1 MTSQVVE
8 KKKGCH
14 KKERNSQKSG
24 SRNSTGCKAIASSMP
39 KPKTRCTSVEAETAI
54 MLTQR
59 GTGNLYNEKEVI
71 SGKKNCVRSIKVE
84 NTAMLNQTHRKASA
98 MKRKQAQEQNWKH
111 KDCIKAENTKQ
122 EPK

>member
-1 MTSQVVE
+1 MQMTSQVVK

-39 KPKTRCTSVEAETAI
+39 KPKTRCTSVEAETTI

-71 SGKKNCVRSIKVE
+71 SGKKN
-84 NTAMLNQTHRKASA
+84 
-98 MKRKQAQEQNWKH
+98 
-111 KDCIKAENTKQ
+111 
-122 EPK
+122 